1 MNLYEIERCEA
12 AKNTFRGEWRGG
24 GGLHCYVF
32 HKFTNDSN
40 FVSACRDL
48 VASLYHTFSRV
59 KYEMGAI
66 EFRMGLRTLNSK
78 ENLNAKP
85 HYTVYSGHCG
95 QLESFNRFVKIV
107 YPSKRPT
114 FCSMYISYSFD
125 YRWKEVYPYF
135 PTIFS
140 EKKMLP
146 ITNGIETF
154 KSNEC
159 VICNE
164 AQPNILF
171 CGCGHISICEK
182 CNEQYKSY
190 TCLVCR
196 THNSI
201 LRRI

>member
-1 MNLYEIERCEA
+1 MNLYEIERCET
-12 AKNTFRGEWRGG
+12 AKNAYRGEWRGRV
-24 GGLHCYVF
+24 GLHCYVF
-32 HKFTNDSN
+32 PKITNDSN
-40 FVSACRDL
+40 FERARHNL
-48 VASLYHTFSRV
+48 IASLYYMFSRV
-59 KYEMGAI
+59 KYEMGTI

-78 ENLNAKP
+78 NNLNANP
-85 HYTVYSGHCG
+85 NYTIFSGHRQ
-95 QLESFNRFVKIV
+95 QLSSFNDVVKIV

-114 FCSMYISYSFD
+114 FCAMFICYSFD
-125 YRWKEVYPYF
+125 VGWKEVYPYF

-154 KSNEC
+154 KTTEC

-164 AQPNILF
+164 AQPYILF

-182 CNEQYKSY
+182 CNEQYKKH

-196 THNSI
+196 MHNSI
-201 LRRI
+201 LRKV